1 MVFNKS
7 KYAKQ
12 DCCDDDDDSIYINR
26 YGDRMNGTLQVPSLV
41 MTQGLNQLVFYDNTV
56 QNTAYVDISGE
67 VADLSNQIF
76 DLSGNLNDLS
86 TNVDL
91 TNSKITALSYDAFLN
106 KTTISSNLFTQQI
119 TCNKI
124 LTLDSNAS
132 AQDLQT
138 QLNSNTSRIV
148 ALESSSGVAFA
159 NTPITINNSVFDAT
173 IEKYDQP
180 DYEKLKFHNA
190 ITLQPIPTDRAF
202 LIGSL
207 SDVSNGAVAQFAIA
221 ANSGGGLDP
230 NIFMSLSRDSVYF
243 FGVRQ
248 PLVPVGSIQMYAGT
262 ESPNGYFMCQ
272 GQAVSKTTYNLLWDV
287 IGNTFLN
294 GRTASSTDFYLP
306 DLRQMYI
313 KGAGENTTYQNQFK
327 VPVAEANLGTFQEM
341 SVQKHKHQYEDRGAA
356 SKTVST
362 SGASS
367 TTIADNIT
375 EIWYTKEGIVRPDPN
390 NLNIGMEDNETRP
403 NTVVMNYIIKY

>member
-124 LTLDSNAS
+124 LTIDSNTT

-148 ALESSSGVAFA
+148 ALESSSFGYN

-207 SDVSNGAVAQFAIA
+207 SDVS
-221 ANSGGGLDP
+221 D
-230 NIFMSLSRDSVYF
+230 
-243 FGVRQ
+243 
-248 PLVPVGSIQMYAGT
+248 
-262 ESPNGYFMCQ
+262 
-272 GQAVSKTTYNLLWDV
+272 
-287 IGNTFLN
+287 
-294 GRTASSTDFYLP
+294 
-306 DLRQMYI
+306 
-313 KGAGENTTYQNQFK
+313 
-327 VPVAEANLGTFQEM
+327 
-341 SVQKHKHQYEDRGAA
+341 
-356 SKTVST
+356 
-362 SGASS
+362 
-367 TTIADNIT
+367 
-375 EIWYTKEGIVRPDPN
+375 
-390 NLNIGMEDNETRP
+390 MEQ
-403 NTVVMNYIIKY
+403 

>member
-7 KYAKQ
+7 KYAK

-41 MTQGLNQLVFYDNTV
+41 MTQGLNQLVFYDGTV
-56 QNTAYVDISGE
+56 QNTAYVDLSGQI
-67 VADLSNQIF
+67 ADLSNQIF

-86 TNVDL
+86 SNVDL
-91 TNSKITALSYDAFLN
+91 TNSKITALSYDGFLN

-124 LTLDSNAS
+124 LTLDSNTS

-148 ALESSSGVAFA
+148 ALESSSFGYN
-159 NTPITINNSVFDAT
+159 NTPITINNSIGDDTIAT
-173 IEKYDQP
+173 YDQP

-190 ITLQPIPTDRAF
+190 ISLQAIPTDRTF

-207 SDVSNGAVAQFAIA
+207 SDVSDGAVAQFMIG
-221 ANSGGGLDP
+221 ANSGGAPDP
-230 NIFMSLSRDSVYF
+230 NILMSLSRDSVYF

-262 ESPNGYFMCQ
+262 SSPNGYLMCQ
-272 GQAVSKTTYNLLWDV
+272 GQLVSKTTYNLLWDL
-287 IGNTFLN
+287 IGNTYLN
-294 GRTASSTDFYLP
+294 GRTASSTNFYLP

-313 KGAGENTTYQNQFK
+313 KGAGANTTYQFE
-327 VPVAEANLGTFQEM
+327 VPVPSASLGTFQEM
-341 SVQKHKHQYEDRGAA
+341 SVQKHKHQYEDRGSA

-362 SGASS
+362 GGVSS
-367 TTIADNIT
+367 TTVADNIT
-375 EIWYTKEGIVRPDPN
+375 EIWYTKEGIVRPDPD

>member
-7 KYAKQ
+7 KYAK

-41 MTQGLNQLVFYDNTV
+41 MTQGLNQLVFYDGTV
-56 QNTAYVDISGE
+56 QNTAYVDLSGQI
-67 VADLSNQIF
+67 ADLSNQIF

-86 TNVDL
+86 SNVDL
-91 TNSKITALSYDAFLN
+91 TNSKITALSYDGFLN

-124 LTLDSNAS
+124 LTIDSNTT

-148 ALESSSGVAFA
+148 ALESSSFGYN
-159 NTPITINNSVFDAT
+159 NTPITINNSIGDDTIAT
-173 IEKYDQP
+173 YDQP
-180 DYEKLKFHNA
+180 DYDTLKFHNA
-190 ITLQPIPTDRAF
+190 ITLQAIPTDRTF

-207 SDVSNGAVAQFAIA
+207 SDVSDGAVAQFMIG
-221 ANSGGGLDP
+221 ANGGGAPDP
-230 NIFMSLSRDSVYF
+230 NILMSLSRDSVYF

-262 ESPNGYFMCQ
+262 SSPNGYLMCQ
-272 GQAVSKTTYNLLWDV
+272 GQLVEKATYNLLWNL
-287 IGNTFLN
+287 IGNTYLN

-313 KGAGENTTYQNQFK
+313 KGAGENKTYQDQFK
-327 VPVAEANLGTFQEM
+327 VPVAAASLGTFQEM
-341 SVQKHKHQYEDRGAA
+341 AVQKHKHKYEDRGAA
-356 SKTVST
+356 SKNVS
-362 SGASS
+362 GSS
-367 TTIADNIT
+367 TNNTSVANDIT
-375 EIWYTKEGIVRPDPN
+375 EVWNTQEDIIVQSGG
-390 NLNIGMEDNETRP
+390 LNVLMADNETRP
-403 NTVVMNYIIKY
+403 NTMVMNYIIKY

>member
-159 NTPITINNSVFDAT
+159 NTPIAINNSVFDAT

-190 ITLQPIPTDRAF
+190 ISIQAISTDRTF
-202 LIGSL
+202 QLGSL
-207 SDVSNGAVAQFAIA
+207 SDVSDGAVAQFAIA

-367 TTIADNIT
+367 TTIADNVT

>member
-7 KYAKQ
+7 KYAK

-41 MTQGLNQLVFYDNTV
+41 MTQGLNQLVFYDGTV
-56 QNTAYVDISGE
+56 QNTAYVDVSGQI
-67 VADLSNQIF
+67 ADLSNQIF

-86 TNVDL
+86 SNVDV
-91 TNSKITALSYDAFLN
+91 TNSKITALSYDGFLN

-124 LTLDSNAS
+124 LTIDSNTS

-138 QLNSNTSRIV
+138 QLNSNTSRIG
-148 ALESSSGVAFA
+148 ALESSSFGYN
-159 NTPITINNSVFDAT
+159 NTPITINNSIGDDTIAT
-173 IEKYDQP
+173 YDQP

-190 ITLQPIPTDRAF
+190 ISLQAIPTDRTF

-207 SDVSNGAVAQFAIA
+207 SDVSDGAVAQFAIA

-262 ESPNGYFMCQ
+262 SSPNGYLMCQ
-272 GQAVSKTTYNLLWDV
+272 GQLVSKTTYNLLWDL
-287 IGNTFLN
+287 IGNTYLN
-294 GRTASSTDFYLP
+294 GRTPSSTDFYLP

-313 KGAGENTTYQNQFK
+313 KGAGENKTYQFE
-327 VPVAEANLGTFQEM
+327 VPVSSATLGTFQEM
-341 SVQKHKHQYEDRGAA
+341 SVQKHKHQYEDRGSA

-362 SGASS
+362 GGVSS
-367 TTIADNIT
+367 TTVADNIT
-375 EIWYTKEGIVRPDPN
+375 EIWYTKYCSRGIC
-390 NLNIGMEDNETRP
+390 
-403 NTVVMNYIIKY
+403 YFS